1 MRFGAFKK
9 RKMAE
14 EQEEIE
20 RSISALE
27 KQIIDY
33 HADDFEK
40 ERIWTKLQARKRE
53 LEKIIEHQTKGAI
66 LRSKIRWCNEGKK
79 NTKYFLNLEKR
90 P

>member
-1 MRFGAFKK
+1 MKIREYSMRFGAFKK

-27 KQIIDY
+27 KHINDGQAEDS
-33 HADDFEK
+33 EK

-66 LRSKIRWCNEGKK
+66 LRTNI
-79 NTKYFLNLEKR
+79 
-90 P
+90 

>member
-27 KQIIDY
+27 KHIDGQ
-33 HADDFEK
+33 ADDPEK

-53 LEKIIEHQTKGAI
+53 
-66 LRSKIRWCNEGKK
+66 
-79 NTKYFLNLEKR
+79 
-90 P
+90 

>member
-27 KQIIDY
+27 KHIVDG
-33 HADDFEK
+33 HTGDSEK

-53 LEKIIEHQTKGAI
+53 LENI
-66 LRSKIRWCNEGKK
+66 LSHDQRLGDPMR
-79 NTKYFLNLEKR
+79 
-90 P
+90 

>member
-1 MRFGAFKK
+1 
-9 RKMAE
+9 MAE

-27 KQIIDY
+27 KHIIDG
-33 HADDFEK
+33 HAGDSEK

-66 LRSKIRWCNEGKK
+66 LRSKI
-79 NTKYFLNLEKR
+79 
-90 P
+90 